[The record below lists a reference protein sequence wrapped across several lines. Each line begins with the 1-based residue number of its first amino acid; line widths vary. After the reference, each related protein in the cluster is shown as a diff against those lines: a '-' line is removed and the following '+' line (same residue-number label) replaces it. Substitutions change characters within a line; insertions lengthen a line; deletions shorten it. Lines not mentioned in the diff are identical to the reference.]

1 MQSTM
6 HDGMFLAQVRRK
18 LKCVCG
24 LVTYCSPA
32 SWPQSQSEVSVESA
46 GAWGE
51 EEERQTLK
59 ARKEATARRGK
70 ANGRNTRRRKNR
82 QSPSIFRSDQK
93 KDKKQ
98 H

>member
-1 MQSTM
+1 M
-6 HDGMFLAQVRRK
+6 
-18 LKCVCG
+18 CG

-70 ANGRNTRRRKNR
+70 ANGRNIRKKTNKTE
-82 QSPSIFRSDQK
+82 PINL
-93 KDKKQ
+93 
-98 H
+98 